1 MFIKTND
8 KKYEIK
14 NYINSNDVI
23 FTLEDKISKED
34 IGDTIEMYS
43 SDEIPMFLTSFNTSD
58 YDIKI
63 EVITEDKSVIILA
76 IPKSLEEIKTE
87 KITQLDSICTDT
99 IYKGTDILLSTGE
112 TQHFTLDEQDQANLA
127 GIGLQ
132 LGAGAEM
139 ISWHQDDVTKP
150 CQFYS
155 AEDAQTIINTLTV
168 FKSYHITYFRD
179 LRIYVNSLEN
189 IEDVEAIY
197 YGYALPDEA
206 KSDVLKYY
214 ERLIMADKAVE

>member
-1 MFIKTND
+1 MSETKRFCYIYDNGSFYPYIDTD
-8 KKYEIK
+8 EIK
-14 NYINSNDVI
+14 RLDIEAGNGWYYIKEYRQN
-23 FTLEDKISKED
+23 KISE
-34 IGDTIEMYS
+34 
-43 SDEIPMFLTSFNTSD
+43 
-58 YDIKI
+58 
-63 EVITEDKSVIILA
+63 
-76 IPKSLEEIKTE
+76 
-87 KITQLDSICTDT
+87 LDNICTDT
-99 IYKGTDILLSTGE
+99 IYKGTDITLSTGE

-132 LGAGAEM
+132 LGAGAEI

-150 CQFYS
+150 CQFYT
-155 AEDAQTIINTLTV
+155 AEDAQKIINTLTV

-197 YGYALPDEA
+197 YGYTLPDEA

-214 ERLIMADKAVE
+214 EGLMANNKS

>member
-1 MFIKTND
+1 MFIYTDNENRVSKSGKRHEIPDDHPLALMSETRRLCYIYDNGSFYPYID
-8 KKYEIK
+8 TDEIK
-14 NYINSNDVI
+14 RLDIEAGNGWYYIKEYRQN
-23 FTLEDKISKED
+23 KISE
-34 IGDTIEMYS
+34 
-43 SDEIPMFLTSFNTSD
+43 
-58 YDIKI
+58 
-63 EVITEDKSVIILA
+63 
-76 IPKSLEEIKTE
+76 
-87 KITQLDSICTDT
+87 LDSICTDT
-99 IYKGTDILLSTGE
+99 IYKGTDITLSTGE

-132 LGAGAEM
+132 LGAGAEI

-150 CQFYS
+150 CQFYT
-155 AEDAQTIINTLTV
+155 AEDAQKIINTLTV

-197 YGYALPDEA
+197 YGYALPDKA

-214 ERLIMADKAVE
+214 EGLITNNKF

>member
-1 MFIKTND
+1 MVKQIKIDENNVVQLCSIGGYIEGGID
-8 KKYEIK
+8 VPDIPDVVKACPSRWCYIDSGYVKNPNYDNVGIIK
-14 NYINSNDVI
+14 QN
-23 FTLEDKISKED
+23 KISE
-34 IGDTIEMYS
+34 
-43 SDEIPMFLTSFNTSD
+43 
-58 YDIKI
+58 
-63 EVITEDKSVIILA
+63 
-76 IPKSLEEIKTE
+76 
-87 KITQLDSICTDT
+87 LDNICTDT
-99 IYKGTDILLSTGE
+99 IYKGTDITLSTGE

-150 CQFYS
+150 CQFYT
-155 AEDAQTIINTLTV
+155 AEDAQKIINTLTV

-189 IEDVEAIY
+189 IEDVEVIY

-214 ERLIMADKAVE
+214 EGLMTNNKS